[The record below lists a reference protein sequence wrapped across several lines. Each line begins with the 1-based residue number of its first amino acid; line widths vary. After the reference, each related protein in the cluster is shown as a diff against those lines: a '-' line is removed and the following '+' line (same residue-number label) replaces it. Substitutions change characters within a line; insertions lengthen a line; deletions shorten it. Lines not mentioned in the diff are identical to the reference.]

1 MQRQHKTASVAIF
14 TAMQA
19 DKRAKAGDMKAR
31 QVWLSILE
39 AVEELQRTQ
48 PWRDE
53 PTH

>member
-31 QVWLSILE
+31 RVWLSILE
-39 AVEELQRTQ
+39 VIEELQQTRPTC
-48 PWRDE
+48 DE